1 MLVVG
6 MIVLAVSDCSN
17 KRVKNKDSQCVV
29 LIGSDIPAVTMDRM
43 VAALTRLM
51 MDELVIGAQQQD
63 LSYLF

>member
-6 MIVLAVSDCSN
+6 MIVLAVSGRSN
-17 KRVKNKDSQCVV
+17 KGVKNKGSQCVV